1 MSNMPQEHR
10 GTMNP
15 PVADAPPLF
24 RKTKMCTFNM
34 QGRCLRGSA
43 CAFAHNQDELKAKP
57 DFSKT
62 SMCENLLTL
71 GQCDDAACKFAHS
84 RQELRRRVP
93 AQAVIA
99 PVAAQSSPTS
109 RSNVIETK
117 REASATK
124 HAGKSTHRT
133 SIEAIHAVIAAPVL
147 CTPHFLERDLP
158 DSIRRPQAM
167 APYDEHNDMGRSPV
181 NHNEQNK
188 RRGHEALSRQTKSG
202 ICNEMHLG
210 KQTPGN
216 FTSDSDVDNQNPLQV
231 DSQTKIDGTS
241 PVDSPSLLVRALD
254 LCTGPSTKVHSDSFY
269 VFGDG
274 EMVREKKF
282 ILALRLVADL
292 SRRPLVT

>member
-124 HAGKSTHRT
+124 HAGRGAHRT
-133 SIEAIHAVIAAPVL
+133 SIGSIHAVIAAPVL
-147 CTPHFLERDLP
+147 YTPYFLERNLP
-158 DSIRRPQAM
+158 DCIHRPQAM
-167 APYDEHNDMGRSPV
+167 APDDERKDMGRSPM
-181 NHNEQNK
+181 NLNGQKK
-188 RRGHEALSRQTKSG
+188 RWRHETLSRQTTSDS
-202 ICNEMHLG
+202 CNDMRLG
-210 KQTPGN
+210 EETLGN
-216 FTSDSDVDNQNPLQV
+216 FTSDSDVESQNSFHV
-231 DSQTKIDGTS
+231 DSQTQIDGTS
-241 PVDSPSLLVRALD
+241 PVDSPSLLIHALD
-254 LCTGPSTKVHSDSFY
+254 LCSGPSTKARPDYCY
-269 VFGDG
+269 VFSNG
-274 EMVREKKF
+274 EIAREKNSF
-282 ILALRLVADL
+282 LHFD
-292 SRRPLVT
+292 